1 MKAKLPWSV
10 SVCAI
15 GEPLTVACVGSM
27 LKALWT
33 LSERR

>member
-15 GEPLTVACVGSM
+15 IELLTIACAGSM
-27 LKALWT
+27 LKALRT
-33 LSERR
+33 I